1 MDSLW
6 PDVCF
11 AISKGFPL
19 GPIAPIQSPLTKA
32 METYGFLSLLPPVLA
47 IVLALTTRQVFLS
60 LLAGIWLGF
69 VIIAGGNPLEGTF
82 ETINAFT
89 QVFAD
94 AGNTRIIIFT
104 LVVGALIAL
113 IQRSGGVQ
121 GFIDRL
127 LAWLE
132 KSADGS
138 QSRVKVELLALATG
152 LVLFIESNISILTVG
167 TLYRPVFDRLKIP
180 REKLAYIADSS
191 SAPSCILIPFNAWGA
206 FITGLLMA
214 QGLDAPFGQLLK
226 ATLYNFY
233 PMIVI
238 ATLIF
243 VIVTGRNVGEMK
255 VAEARARD
263 TGALLREGAQ
273 PMMDG
278 EIAGMEAKLGAV
290 PRARN
295 MILPI
300 AAMVILM
307 PMFLIMT
314 GWGGA
319 GDTPLRA
326 LQNGSGST
334 SVLYAT
340 TFACALAFIMYK
352 LQGIMGI
359 REMFDLSLK
368 GMSGMV
374 PLAILMVLA
383 FALGSLCK
391 DLGTGQFVAD
401 SAKGFVSP
409 ALVPA
414 MIFLTACFVAF
425 STGTS
430 WGTFAIM
437 IAIAVPL
444 AQAMDANVSLAIA
457 AALGGGVFGDH
468 CSPTS
473 DTSIITSMATGNDHI
488 DHVRTQL
495 PYALIGGAITTVL
508 YVILGIAGA

>member
-1 MDSLW
+1 MSG
-6 PDVCF
+6 VCSVF
-11 AISKGFPL
+11 EL
-19 GPIAPIQSPLTKA
+19 TAP
-32 METYGFLSLLPPVLA
+32 MENFGLLSLLPPLLA
-47 IVLALTTRQVFLS
+47 IGLALLTRQVFLS
-60 LLAGIWLGF
+60 LLAGLWLGF
-69 VIIAGGNPLEGTF
+69 VILSDGNPLSGTF
-82 ETINAFT
+82 ETINGLVA
-89 QVFAD
+89 VFDD

-121 GFIDRL
+121 GFINRL
-127 LAWLE
+127 LAGLE
-132 KSADGS
+132 RSSQKGGS
-138 QSRVKVELLALATG
+138 RIKVELLALATG

-167 TLYRPVFDRLKIP
+167 TLYRPVFDTLGIP

-206 FITGLLMA
+206 FITGLIMA
-214 QGLDAPFGQLLK
+214 QGLEAPFGELLK
-226 ATLYNFY
+226 ATLFNFY

-238 ATLIF
+238 VTLIV
-243 VIVTGRNVGEMK
+243 VIVTGRNIGEMK
-255 VAEARARD
+255 NAEARG
-263 TGALLREGAQ
+263 TLLREGAQ
-273 PMMDG
+273 PML
-278 EIAGMEAKLGAV
+278 AGDLSHMEAKAGV
-290 PRARN
+290 NPKARN
-295 MILPI
+295 MVLPI
-300 AAMVILM
+300 SAMVLLM
-307 PMFLIMT
+307 PSFLIMT
-314 GWGGA
+314 GWESGEGHI
-319 GDTPLRA
+319 LKA
-326 LQNGSGST
+326 LQSGSGST

-340 TFACALAFIMYK
+340 SFACLLAFGMYK
-352 LQGIMGI
+352 AQGLLGI

-383 FALGSLCK
+383 FALGTLCK
-391 DLGTGQFVAD
+391 ELGTGQYVAD
-401 SAKGFVSP
+401 VAKQFINP

-437 IAIAVPL
+437 IAIAIPL
-444 AQAMDANVSLAIA
+444 AQGMDTNVSLAIA

-488 DHVRTQL
+488 DHIRTQL
-495 PYALIGGAITTVL
+495 PFALLGGGLTTVFYL
-508 YVILGIAGA
+508 ILGIMGV